1 MTGFDDFLRT
11 LLFRKFC
18 VGKVKFDFME
28 ALLAVCITGV
38 GFALRIAFPDSGLPH
53 PLMFL
58 AEWYLAV
65 SGGVL
70 VSRVSGRGRRGLY
83 AYGILMILPTVVM
96 DGTILGNSAGVGALI
111 CISALLFLESGA
123 IWLFTIL
130 AGALLLWNV
139 KYIGLVLVAMVLW
152 KYKGLRFEQLAVLL
166 VTGAARFV
174 YSFHAWFGAGYTL
187 TTFHWA
193 NIYEIVGR
201 EAMQG
206 QLFDPVATVGCF
218 VAVGLLLLGIW
229 VFCQGEWKLTQTVD
243 ETSEDA
249 SARRNGVE
257 IQMLPVLRL
266 LLFFGLA
273 AGYFLPYMDQTYGYL
288 FCVLAVI
295 LVLVEPKEFFIAA
308 ALQIVTFAGY
318 QECVN
323 GESMMPMWVFAVLQ
337 LLVLMYLCVKLLKEA
352 KVVDLCVRKNWNI

>member
-1 MTGFDDFLRT
+1 MKRVDDYLRT
-11 LLFRKFC
+11 LLFHKYQI
-18 VGKVKFDFME
+18 GWLKFDFME

-38 GFALRIAFPDSGLPH
+38 GLALRTAFPDSGMPDMRI
-53 PLMFL
+53 LM

-65 SGGVL
+65 CGGVL
-70 VSRVSGRGRRGLY
+70 VKRMTGRGRRGLY
-83 AYGILMILPTVVM
+83 AYGILIILPTIVM
-96 DGTILGNSAGVGALI
+96 DGTIMQNNACIGALVCI
-111 CISALLFLESGA
+111 CALFYLESGTT
-123 IWLFTIL
+123 WLFTIL
-130 AGALLLWNV
+130 SGALLLWDV
-139 KYIGLVLVAMVLW
+139 KYMGLALVAVVLW

-187 TTFHWA
+187 TTFHWP

-218 VAVGLLLLGIW
+218 VAVGLLLLGVW
-229 VFCQGEWKLTQTVD
+229 VFCQGEWKL
-243 ETSEDA
+243 A
-249 SARRNGVE
+249 SASEESKSGVK
-257 IQMLPVLRL
+257 IQMLPVLHL
-266 LLFFGLA
+266 LLFFGLT
-273 AGYFLPYMDQTYGYL
+273 AGYFLPYMDQAYGYL

-295 LVLVEPKEFFIAA
+295 LVLVEPREFLLAA

-337 LLVLMYLCVKLLKEA
+337 LLVLVYLCVKLLKEA

>member
-1 MTGFDDFLRT
+1 MKRVDDYLRT
-11 LLFRKFC
+11 LLFHKYQIGWLQFE
-18 VGKVKFDFME
+18 FME

-38 GFALRIAFPDSGLPH
+38 GLALRTAFPDSGMPDTRI
-53 PLMFL
+53 LM

-65 SGGVL
+65 CGGVL
-70 VSRVSGRGRRGLY
+70 VKRMTGRGRRGLY
-83 AYGILMILPTVVM
+83 AYGILMILPTIVM
-96 DGTILGNSAGVGALI
+96 DGTIMRSNASIGALI
-111 CISALLFLESGA
+111 CICALFYLESGTT
-123 IWLFTIL
+123 WLFTIL
-130 AGALLLWNV
+130 AGALLLWDV
-139 KYIGLVLVAMVLW
+139 KYMGLALVAVVLW

-187 TTFHWA
+187 TTFHWP

-218 VAVGLLLLGIW
+218 VAVGLLLLGVW
-229 VFCQGEWKLTQTVD
+229 VFCQGEWKLTD
-243 ETSEDA
+243 G
-249 SARRNGVE
+249 RIN
-257 IQMLPVLRL
+257 MLPVLYL

-273 AGYFLPYMDQTYGYL
+273 AGYFLPYMDQAYGYL

-295 LVLVEPKEFFIAA
+295 LVLVEPKEFLLAA

-337 LLVLMYLCVKLLKEA
+337 LLVLVYLCVKLLKEA